1 MLPRTAGW
9 GPIALVLGA
18 LFPAA
23 CSSGGGGGNGDASPG
38 SASPE
43 PFATLAALNLQQGS
57 FLKIG
62 IPATPV
68 PTALVVKSESV
79 RALASIDLSDPDRP
93 SSRRSWADS
102 PQTGFWKGLRGSPA
116 ATRSPESSGGRRNG
130 TSAPKDSA

>member
-93 SSRRSWADS
+93 SSRRSRFRAFS
-102 PQTGFWKGLRGSPA
+102 RATSRFRGRPPISPA
-116 ATRSPESSGGRRNG
+116 IRAG
-130 TSAPKDSA
+130 